1 MEKHSKNRVR
11 TKRPMIKRNNVR
23 KKPSGIE
30 KTAVTSSVNTINN
43 AKTTGKHRTKKSNAT
58 KEKIYL
64 ASILIE
70 LILQIYSS
78 IRYKISII
86 VAIYPFILIVAS
98 VLARRSKNKKLSNMI
113 CAIAGFFVVLITIV
127 SIITAK

>member
-1 MEKHSKNRVR
+1 MGKHSKNNVV
-11 TKRPMIKRNNVR
+11 TKRPMKRRNNVR

-30 KTAVTSSVNTINN
+30 KNAVTSSANTMNT
-43 AKTTGKHRTKKSNAT
+43 AGTAGRRKTKKSSAT

-64 ASILIE
+64 VSILIE

-78 IRYKISII
+78 IRYKISIL
-86 VAIYPFILIVAS
+86 VAIYPFILIVTS

-113 CAIAGFFVVLITIV
+113 CAIAGFFIVLIAIV
-127 SIITAK
+127 SAITAK

>member
-1 MEKHSKNRVR
+1 MGKHSKNNVV
-11 TKRPMIKRNNVR
+11 TKRPMKKRNNVR

-30 KTAVTSSVNTINN
+30 KNVVTSSANTMNTVGT
-43 AKTTGKHRTKKSNAT
+43 AGRRKTKKSSAA

-64 ASILIE
+64 VSILVE

-78 IRYKISII
+78 IRYKISIL

-98 VLARRSKNKKLSNMI
+98 VLARRSKNKRLSNMI
-113 CAIAGFFVVLITIV
+113 CAIAGFFVVLIVIV
-127 SIITAK
+127 SAITAK

>member
-1 MEKHSKNRVR
+1 MEKNSRNRVR
-11 TKRPMIKRNNVR
+11 TKRPMIKRNAVR
-23 KKPSGIE
+23 RKPSGIE
-30 KTAVTSSVNTINN
+30 KNVAVSSANTMNN
-43 AKTTGKHRTKKSNAT
+43 ARTTGKHRAKKSSAT

-64 ASILIE
+64 VSILVE

-78 IRYKISII
+78 IRYKISIL

-113 CAIAGFFVVLITIV
+113 CVIAGFFVILIAIV
-127 SIITAK
+127 SAITAK